1 MQQPPTSAQCLA
13 ALGVPCYDPQQIRA
27 AYGVDSLINTGYSGA
42 GETIVLIESYGS
54 PTLAAD
60 LEQFDTDFG
69 LPDPPSLT
77 VLAPIGPIPPFDST
91 QPDQVGWAIET
102 SLDVQWAHAMAPGA
116 SIVVLA
122 SPVDETEGG
131 QGLRSFWQWSSM
143 RSITT
148 WERSSLRAGLRRKTP
163 GSPAPPGRR
172 GLPVRDG
179 LERFGDS
186 LWAGGRRRWRHQPEQ
201 ADYNLKY
208 LVAVALLDGRVG
220 PAQLDEQRVNAPD
233 VQALLRSVEIKPNL
247 HVQ

>member
-60 LEQFDTDFG
+60 LE
-69 LPDPPSLT
+69 DPPSLT

-122 SPVDETEGG
+122 SPVDETEGV
-131 QGLRSFWQWSSM
+131 QGLPEFLAMEQYA
-143 RSITT
+143 
-148 WERSSLRAGLRRKTP
+148 LDHHLGKRAGLRRKTP
-163 GSPAPPGRR
+163 LFASAAGPQGTTSPRR
-172 GLPVRDG
+172 SGTTR
-179 LERFGDS
+179 
-186 LWAGGRRRWRHQPEQ
+186 
-201 ADYNLKY
+201 
-208 LVAVALLDGRVG
+208 
-220 PAQLDEQRVNAPD
+220 
-233 VQALLRSVEIKPNL
+233 
-247 HVQ
+247 